1 MGVLLLSRFT
11 SNSLGDWGE
20 PWTANCPAPQ
30 LPLKLASTSDST
42 CALRKA
48 EKGNWTPPKSQLH
61 SFPVLL
67 FRIPTTLLPT
77 GAQVLEAVISTL
89 TKGRLEGDGGV
100 VPPPRKGLHNTWEKT
115 LQQSCLSKIW
125 RDLQNPTAHVWM
137 DSWGAPAPAPA
148 TPHPHTWQPSS
159 HCGISIAQHVT
170 AAHHLILM
178 QTSQCHVSAVSR
190 LHRGPHGHSGRAV
203 ETQSHLHLL
212 VLLGALF
219 RGPRPPRWM
228 TLTEAFQ
235 RPVPY
240 TPSPL

>member
-30 LPLKLASTSDST
+30 LPLKVASTSDST

-100 VPPPRKGLHNTWEKT
+100 GGGGARAYITPEKRHCNKAVFPKFEETCKIQQHTSEWTPGEPRPQL
-115 LQQSCLSKIW
+115 L
-125 RDLQNPTAHVWM
+125 P
-137 DSWGAPAPAPA
+137 
-148 TPHPHTWQPSS
+148 PHTPTPGSPPLIVAFPLHS
-159 HCGISIAQHVT
+159 MSLRHIIS
-170 AAHHLILM
+170 
-178 QTSQCHVSAVSR
+178 
-190 LHRGPHGHSGRAV
+190 
-203 ETQSHLHLL
+203 
-212 VLLGALF
+212 
-219 RGPRPPRWM
+219 
-228 TLTEAFQ
+228 
-235 RPVPY
+235 Y
-240 TPSPL
+240 